1 MDEAIAPLFEE
12 ARKRMEGVIAAAKR
26 EFATVRTG
34 RANPAL
40 LDRVEVDYYGTK
52 TPLNQLATVS
62 APEARMLVVQVF
74 DKNAIGDVEKA
85 ILKSDLGLTPTND
98 GEVIRLVLPQL
109 TEERRKELVKVV
121 RRIAEEK
128 RVGVRNAR
136 RDLNEAIR
144 KARKEGTISED
155 EARRAEAE
163 AQNLTEQFTDEIDGL
178 LRQKEQEI
186 MEV

>member
-12 ARKRMEGVIAAAKR
+12 ARKRMENVVAATKR

-40 LDRVEVDYYGTK
+40 LDRIEVDYYGTK

-62 APEARMLVVQVF
+62 APEPRLLVVQVF
-74 DKNAIGDVEKA
+74 DKSAIPDVEKA
-85 ILKSDLGLTPTND
+85 ILKADLGLTPTND
-98 GEVIRLVLPQL
+98 GQVIRLVLPQL

-128 RVGVRNAR
+128 RIGVRNAR
-136 RDLNEAIR
+136 RDLNEGIR
-144 KARKEGTISED
+144 KARKEGAISED
-155 EARRAEAE
+155 VARRAEAE
-163 AQNLTEQFTDEIDGL
+163 AQNLTQQFTDEIDEL